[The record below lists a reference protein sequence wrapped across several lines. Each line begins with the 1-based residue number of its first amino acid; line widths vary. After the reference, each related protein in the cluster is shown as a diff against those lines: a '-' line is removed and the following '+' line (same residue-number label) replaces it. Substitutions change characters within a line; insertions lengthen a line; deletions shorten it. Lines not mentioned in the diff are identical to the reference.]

1 MFSVCGQD
9 YPRKE
14 LNVRNFMQDI
24 VGNPDLGINEDLAES
39 LYQNYLNPIDLN
51 RITRDEMASLSILS
65 QKQLNSFFQYR
76 TLAGTFLSI
85 YELQSIP
92 DLDLAT
98 IYKLLP
104 FVIVKP
110 NGLSLTVLND
120 ALEGDKHYLLLRY
133 GQILETKKGFTP
145 PTSSSKVRY
154 EGTSPKV
161 YARYKWFSTKDFSI
175 GCTLEKDEGEQSL
188 TDFVSFHVQVK
199 NKGAWKNIILG
210 DYQLQFGQGLVSSA
224 GFYMG
229 KGAETV
235 LTVRRSNLGGKPYS
249 SAMEMNFF
257 RGGMATYQLGNV
269 EITGF
274 YSGLNRDANMVR
286 DSLGNS
292 LFATSLQTAGLHR
305 TPSESSD
312 RKALFE
318 QNKGANLSYISSKG
332 DLRLGLTVLQTS
344 FNQELIKSDKPY
356 NFHEFSGKENTLAG
370 INYSYDYQNI
380 NFFGEVARS
389 QSGGIGLVS
398 GMLASFKKGTDMSL
412 LYRNYEPNFHSFYA
426 NAFSENARNI
436 NETGYYLGVRHWLNR
451 KWQLSSYVDYFY
463 FPWYRYLVDKQ
474 TTKGFDYLT
483 RLLYQPNKKM
493 QAFLQIRQEN
503 KEENTKLTENYID
516 SKGKP
521 KTREITIVS
530 NRIKRIMI
538 ANIDYKPSKVWSFQ
552 TRASFST
559 FQFEGQPLTNG
570 FAVAQDASLDLGNL
584 SLTGRFALFNTDDY
598 DNRQYFY
605 EQDVLSAFSF
615 PAYYQHGIR
624 HYLMLQYK
632 LSKNVDA
639 WIRWAR
645 TDLFGEA
652 SFGSGLDEIL
662 SPHRSEVK
670 VQLRIH
676 W

>member
-1 MFSVCGQD
+1 MLSVCGQD

-76 TLAGTFLSI
+76 TLAGKFLSI

-110 NGLSLTVLND
+110 DGLSLTVLND

-133 GQILETKKGFTP
+133 AQILETKKGFTP

-154 EGTSPKV
+154 EGTLPKV
-161 YARYKWFSTKDFSI
+161 YARYKWFSTKDFSV
-175 GCTLEKDEGEQSL
+175 GCTLEKDEGEQL
-188 TDFVSFHVQVK
+188 LIDFVSFHVQVK

-257 RGGMATYQLGNV
+257 RGGMATYQLGNF

-356 NFHEFSGKENTLAG
+356 NFYEFSGKENTLIG
-370 INYSYDYQNI
+370 INYSYDYQNV

-389 QSGGIGLVS
+389 QSAGVGLVS

-436 NETGYYLGVRHWLNR
+436 NETGYYVGVRHWLNR

-474 TTKGFDYLT
+474 TTKGFDYLI

-503 KEENTKLTENYID
+503 KEENTKLIEDYID
-516 SKGKP
+516 SKGKL

-538 ANIDYKPSKVWSFQ
+538 ANIDYKLSKLWSFQ

-559 FQFEGQPLTNG
+559 FQFDGQPLTNG
-570 FAVAQDASLDLGNL
+570 FSVAQDASLDLGNL
-584 SLTGRFALFNTDDY
+584 SFTGRLALFNTDDY

-605 EQDVLSAFSF
+605 EQDVLYAFSF
-615 PAYYQHGIR
+615 PAYYRHGIR

-632 LSKNVDA
+632 ISKNVDA